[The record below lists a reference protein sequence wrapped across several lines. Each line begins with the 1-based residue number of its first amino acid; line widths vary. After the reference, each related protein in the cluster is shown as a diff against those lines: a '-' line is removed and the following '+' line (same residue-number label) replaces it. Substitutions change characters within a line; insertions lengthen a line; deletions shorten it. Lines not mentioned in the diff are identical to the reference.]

1 MLHGLT
7 GRRTYG
13 VLPFQ
18 HGLGIDEEDGLRVS
32 LRGAVRESVVAP
44 PVGDDVLRVAVCA
57 VPLMSNFTDVDALAA
72 EPGVVVRFVDRA
84 EELVDADLV
93 VVPGTRGT
101 VRALRWLRERGL
113 ADALARR
120 AAEGRPV
127 LGICGGFQVLGE
139 HIEDDV
145 ESREGSVAGLGLLPV
160 RVRFAREKTLA
171 RPVGEALGEPVEGY
185 EIHHGVA
192 EVAGGEAFLDGCRVG
207 EMWGTHWHGSLESDG
222 FRRRFLAGW
231 RGRPAPLRPRARTSF
246 AALRE
251 EQLDLLGD
259 LIEEHADTDAL
270 LSLIEKG
277 APAGLPFIAPGAP
290 VTGGPGTRPRP
301 PRPLPERSFECHH
314 APRHQGGPVSTPYPF
329 TALVGQDDL
338 RLALLLNAV
347 SPAVG
352 GVLVRGEKGTAKSTA
367 VRALSALLPEVPVVA
382 GCRFSL
388 RPGRRRPELPRRP
401 ARGGRRAARPAR
413 MVELPVGASEDRLV
427 GALDIERALAEGV
440 KAFEPGLLA
449 DAHRGILYVDEVNL
463 LHDHLV
469 DLLLDAAAMGASYVE
484 REGVSVRHAARFLL
498 VGTMNPE
505 EGELRP
511 QLLDRFGLTVEV
523 AASRETDQRVEV
535 VRRRLAHDDDP
546 EAFAGRW
553 ADEEAALRDR
563 VVAARALLPQ
573 VVLGD
578 GALRQIAATCAA
590 FEVDG
595 MRADIVM
602 ARTATALAAWAG
614 RTDVR
619 SEDVRQAALLALPHR
634 RRRNPFDAPG
644 LDEDKLDETLDEA
657 REDDAP
663 EPPGSPEPPEGDDD
677 PDGGPGGGGGQPPAD
692 GGPDSPG
699 LPPQQSRD
707 QAEDRNQGEGA
718 GQEDAPAPQAP
729 AAGGPGEQGAVSAA
743 EPFRTRMLSVPG
755 IGEGAAGR
763 RSRARTEHGR
773 TTGSR
778 RPRGALTKLHL
789 AATVQAAAP
798 HQRARGRSG
807 TGLVVRRDDLRQAT
821 REGRE
826 GNLVLFVVD
835 ASGSMAARQ
844 RMSAVK
850 GAVLSL
856 LLDAYQRRDKVG
868 LVTFRGSAAEVAL
881 PPTSSVDA
889 AAARLETLPTGGR
902 TPLAAGLLRAHDVL
916 RVERLRDAARR
927 PLLVVVTDGRAT
939 GGVEPVAQAG
949 RAARLF
955 AADGV
960 ASVVVDCESGYVRLG
975 LAGQLAGELGGTAVT
990 LDELRADSIAGLV
1003 KDVQGH
1009 GNHSRKAA

>member
-1 MLHGLT
+1 VT
-7 GRRTYG
+7 T
-13 VLPFQ
+13 PF
-18 HGLGIDEEDGLRVS
+18 
-32 LRGAVRESVVAP
+32 
-44 PVGDDVLRVAVCA
+44 
-57 VPLMSNFTDVDALAA
+57 
-72 EPGVVVRFVDRA
+72 
-84 EELVDADLV
+84 
-93 VVPGTRGT
+93 
-101 VRALRWLRERGL
+101 
-113 ADALARR
+113 
-120 AAEGRPV
+120 
-127 LGICGGFQVLGE
+127 
-139 HIEDDV
+139 
-145 ESREGSVAGLGLLPV
+145 
-160 RVRFAREKTLA
+160 
-171 RPVGEALGEPVEGY
+171 
-185 EIHHGVA
+185 
-192 EVAGGEAFLDGCRVG
+192 
-207 EMWGTHWHGSLESDG
+207 
-222 FRRRFLAGW
+222 
-231 RGRPAPLRPRARTSF
+231 
-246 AALRE
+246 
-251 EQLDLLGD
+251 
-259 LIEEHADTDAL
+259 
-270 LSLIEKG
+270 
-277 APAGLPFIAPGAP
+277 
-290 VTGGPGTRPRP
+290 
-301 PRPLPERSFECHH
+301 
-314 APRHQGGPVSTPYPF
+314 PF
-329 TALVGQDDL
+329 TAVVGQDDL

-367 VRALSALLPEVPVVA
+367 VRALSALMPELDVVA
-382 GCRFSL
+382 GCRFSCD
-388 RPGRRRPELPRRP
+388 PGSPDP
-401 ARGGRRAARPAR
+401 ACPDGPHEPGAFETRPAR

-523 AASRETDQRVEV
+523 AASREPEQRVEV
-535 VRRRLAHDDDP
+535 VRRRLAYDDDP
-546 EAFAGRW
+546 AGFAARW
-553 ADEEAALRDR
+553 AGEEAAVRQR
-563 VVAARALLPQ
+563 IVAARELLPQ
-573 VVLGD
+573 VRLGD

-614 RTDVR
+614 RTDVLA
-619 SEDVRQAALLALPHR
+619 EDVRQAALLALPHR

-644 LDEDKLDETLDEA
+644 LDEDKLDETLEQFS
-657 REDDAP
+657 
-663 EPPGSPEPPEGDDD
+663 GEGDDD
-677 PDGGPGGGGGQPPAD
+677 PDPDGPGGGGGQPAPDSGPQGD
-692 GGPDSPG
+692 GGSAARPE
-699 LPPQQSRD
+699 
-707 QAEDRNQGEGA
+707 AGEG
-718 GQEDAPAPQAP
+718 GQPQASG
-729 AAGGPGEQGAVSAA
+729 AQEQSAVRAA
-743 EPFRTRMLSVPG
+743 EPFRTKVLSVPG

-773 TTGSR
+773 TTGAR
-778 RPRGALTKLHL
+778 RPRGTLTKLHL

-807 TGLVVRRDDLRQAT
+807 PGLVIRRDDLRQAT

-868 LVTFRGSAAEVAL
+868 LVTFRGASADVAL

-889 AAARLETLPTGGR
+889 AAARLESLPTGGR
-902 TPLAAGLLRAHDVL
+902 TPLAAGLLKAHEVL
-916 RVERLRDAARR
+916 RVERLRDPARR
-927 PLLVVVTDGRAT
+927 ALLVVVTDGRAT
-939 GGVEPVAQAG
+939 GGPEPVALAG

-955 AADGV
+955 AAEGV
-960 ASVVVDCESGYVRLG
+960 ASVVVDCESGPVRLG

-1003 KDVQGH
+1003 RDVQGN
-1009 GNHSRKAA
+1009 GNRRAA

>member
-1 MLHGLT
+1 MT
-7 GRRTYG
+7 T
-13 VLPFQ
+13 PF
-18 HGLGIDEEDGLRVS
+18 
-32 LRGAVRESVVAP
+32 
-44 PVGDDVLRVAVCA
+44 
-57 VPLMSNFTDVDALAA
+57 
-72 EPGVVVRFVDRA
+72 
-84 EELVDADLV
+84 
-93 VVPGTRGT
+93 
-101 VRALRWLRERGL
+101 
-113 ADALARR
+113 
-120 AAEGRPV
+120 
-127 LGICGGFQVLGE
+127 
-139 HIEDDV
+139 
-145 ESREGSVAGLGLLPV
+145 
-160 RVRFAREKTLA
+160 
-171 RPVGEALGEPVEGY
+171 
-185 EIHHGVA
+185 
-192 EVAGGEAFLDGCRVG
+192 
-207 EMWGTHWHGSLESDG
+207 
-222 FRRRFLAGW
+222 
-231 RGRPAPLRPRARTSF
+231 
-246 AALRE
+246 
-251 EQLDLLGD
+251 
-259 LIEEHADTDAL
+259 
-270 LSLIEKG
+270 
-277 APAGLPFIAPGAP
+277 
-290 VTGGPGTRPRP
+290 
-301 PRPLPERSFECHH
+301 
-314 APRHQGGPVSTPYPF
+314 PF
-329 TALVGQDDL
+329 TAVVGQDDL

-367 VRALSALLPEVPVVA
+367 VRALSALLPEVPVVP
-382 GCRFSL
+382 GCRFSCDPASPD
-388 RPGRRRPELPRRP
+388 PGCPDGPHE
-401 ARGGRRAARPAR
+401 AGGGAERPAR

-427 GALDIERALAEGV
+427 GALDIERALSEGV

-523 AASRETDQRVEV
+523 AASREPDQRVEV
-535 VRRRLAHDDDP
+535 VRRRLAYDDDP
-546 EAFAGRW
+546 AAFAARW
-553 ADEEAALRDR
+553 AEEEAAVRAR
-563 VVAARALLPQ
+563 IVAARELLPS
-573 VVLGD
+573 VRLGD

-614 RTDVR
+614 RTDVLA
-619 SEDVRQAALLALPHR
+619 EDVRQAALLALPHR

-644 LDEDKLDETLDEA
+644 LDEDKLDETLE
-657 REDDAP
+657 EFG
-663 EPPGSPEPPEGDDD
+663 GSDDDD
-677 PDGGPGGGGGQPPAD
+677 PDPDPGPDGPGGGGGQPEPDDAPQGD
-692 GGPDSPG
+692 GDTAARPE
-699 LPPQQSRD
+699 
-707 QAEDRNQGEGA
+707 AGEG
-718 GQEDAPAPQAP
+718 GQPQPSGADEQSPARA
-729 AAGGPGEQGAVSAA
+729 S
-743 EPFRTRMLSVPG
+743 EPFRTKVLSVPG

-773 TTGSR
+773 TTGAR

-807 TGLVVRRDDLRQAT
+807 PGLVVRRDDLRQAT

-868 LVTFRGSAAEVAL
+868 LVTFRGTDADVAL

-916 RVERLRDAARR
+916 RVERLRDPARR
-927 PLLVVVTDGRAT
+927 PLVVLVTDGRAT
-939 GGVEPVAQAG
+939 GGPEPVALAG

-960 ASVVVDCESGYVRLG
+960 ASVVVDCESGPVRLG

-1003 KDVQGH
+1003 KDVQ
-1009 GNHSRKAA
+1009 RRAA

>member
-1 MLHGLT
+1 MT
-7 GRRTYG
+7 T
-13 VLPFQ
+13 PF
-18 HGLGIDEEDGLRVS
+18 
-32 LRGAVRESVVAP
+32 
-44 PVGDDVLRVAVCA
+44 
-57 VPLMSNFTDVDALAA
+57 
-72 EPGVVVRFVDRA
+72 
-84 EELVDADLV
+84 
-93 VVPGTRGT
+93 
-101 VRALRWLRERGL
+101 
-113 ADALARR
+113 
-120 AAEGRPV
+120 
-127 LGICGGFQVLGE
+127 
-139 HIEDDV
+139 
-145 ESREGSVAGLGLLPV
+145 
-160 RVRFAREKTLA
+160 
-171 RPVGEALGEPVEGY
+171 
-185 EIHHGVA
+185 
-192 EVAGGEAFLDGCRVG
+192 
-207 EMWGTHWHGSLESDG
+207 
-222 FRRRFLAGW
+222 
-231 RGRPAPLRPRARTSF
+231 
-246 AALRE
+246 
-251 EQLDLLGD
+251 
-259 LIEEHADTDAL
+259 
-270 LSLIEKG
+270 
-277 APAGLPFIAPGAP
+277 
-290 VTGGPGTRPRP
+290 
-301 PRPLPERSFECHH
+301 
-314 APRHQGGPVSTPYPF
+314 PF
-329 TALVGQDDL
+329 TAVVGQDDL

-382 GCRFSL
+382 GCRFSCDPAAPDPSCPDGPHEPGGGST
-388 RPGRRRPELPRRP
+388 RPS
-401 ARGGRRAARPAR
+401 R

-484 REGVSVRHAARFLL
+484 REGVSVRHASKFLL

-523 AASRETDQRVEV
+523 AASREPDQRVEV

-546 EAFAGRW
+546 AGFAARW
-553 ADEEAALRDR
+553 AAEEAAVRQR
-563 VVAARALLPQ
+563 VVAARELLPS
-573 VVLGD
+573 VRLGD

-614 RTDVR
+614 RTDVLA
-619 SEDVRQAALLALPHR
+619 EDVRQAALLALPHR

-644 LDEDKLDETLDEA
+644 LDEDKLDETLE
-657 REDDAP
+657 EFG
-663 EPPGSPEPPEGDDD
+663 GSDDD
-677 PDGGPGGGGGQPPAD
+677 DQPDPDGPGGGGGQPPSSDGPQAD
-692 GGPDSPG
+692 GGGSGAQPE
-699 LPPQQSRD
+699 
-707 QAEDRNQGEGA
+707 AGEGGEPQPSGA
-718 GQEDAPAPQAP
+718 GA
-729 AAGGPGEQGAVSAA
+729 GEQSAVRAS
-743 EPFRTRMLSVPG
+743 EPFRTKVLSVPG
-755 IGEGAAGR
+755 LGDGVAGR

-773 TTGSR
+773 TTGAR

-807 TGLVVRRDDLRQAT
+807 RGLVVRRDDLRQAT

-868 LVTFRGSAAEVAL
+868 LVTFRGTTGEVAL

-889 AAARLETLPTGGR
+889 AAGRLETLPTGGR
-902 TPLAAGLLRAHDVL
+902 TPLAAGLLRAHEVL
-916 RVERLRDAARR
+916 RVERLRDPARR
-927 PLLVVVTDGRAT
+927 ALVVVVTDGRAT
-939 GGVEPVAQAG
+939 GGPEPVALAG

-955 AADGV
+955 AAEGV
-960 ASVVVDCESGYVRLG
+960 ASVVVDCESGPVRLG

-1003 KDVQGH
+1003 KDVQ
-1009 GNHSRKAA
+1009 RRAA